1 VGQEARSDRA
11 SDGKIL
17 SDRPVEAPR
26 AGSGGAESSW
36 QSQKDSNRIIDTKDQ
51 VRNYVTALAT
61 KDR

>member
-1 VGQEARSDRA
+1 VGQGARSDRA

-26 AGSGGAESSW
+26 AHSGGVEIKLT
-36 QSQKDSNRIIDTKDQ
+36 SQKESNRTIDTKDQ
-51 VRNYVTALAT
+51 VRNYVTAPAT